1 MDTIRG
7 KKVFQ
12 PASSLPSSNYDFE
25 NFDSNRN
32 STFSTL
38 LNSRHSVQKAVDLTT
53 PDKNRDK
60 MCGKKW
66 HFQIKKVITL
76 VRKFT

>member
-53 PDKNRDK
+53 PGKNKDK
-60 MCGKKW
+60 MSEKKW
-66 HFQIKKVITL
+66 HFHIKKMIVFF
-76 VRKFT
+76 RKLT